1 MDLVREAPLVL
12 GAPPAAAV
20 DDQLRE
26 LEHLEQVGLRTPLS
40 VLRDI
45 TAYSPAAA
53 VRLIRVRARVR
64 VSRNPN
70 PTPEPT
76 PEPNPNS

>member
-1 MDLVREAPLVL
+1 M
-12 GAPPAAAV
+12 

-64 VSRNPN
+64 V
-70 PTPEPT
+70 TPEPT